1 MATLGFTYCYFAV
14 LNCYFALYGDSC
26 RLLSMLPKAR
36 KRIQDGTEHD
46 KYRLAV
52 FAADLH
58 TLLPPGSGPLSGL
71 VSGIVNE
78 MPQLP
83 NGWPVFRMYFA
94 AADRCSNPI
103 HHRVGGETDSL
114 PGSFRVAV
122 KSKLK
127 RATCPHWAIPG
138 KAQNHFCVA
147 SRYNSASHVTVT
159 GLCQK
164 ESWKGGK
171 TPHRD
176 VCPILAQIVLV
187 QKDRERTTGKPD
199 GVDRLYFD
207 AGITSKEVEAALG
220 GVTRKPD
227 GLKDITSQG
236 VITQAINEPS

>member
-1 MATLGFTYCYFAV
+1 
-14 LNCYFALYGDSC
+14 
-26 RLLSMLPKAR
+26 MLPKAR

-58 TLLPPGSGPLSGL
+58 TLLPPGSGTLSGL

-94 AADRCSNPI
+94 AADHCSNPI
-103 HHRVGGETDSL
+103 HHRAGGETDSL

-122 KSKLK
+122 KSKFK
-127 RATCPHWAIPG
+127 RGERMQTCA
-138 KAQNHFCVA
+138 ACNA
-147 SRYNSASHVTVT
+147 SRFSSKM
-159 GLCQK
+159 CQK
-164 ESWKGGK
+164 ESWKGAK
-171 TPHRD
+171 TSHRD
-176 VCPILAQIVLV
+176 VCPILAKIVLV

-220 GVTRKPD
+220 YV
-227 GLKDITSQG
+227 LNMMECFS
-236 VITQAINEPS
+236 NYEE